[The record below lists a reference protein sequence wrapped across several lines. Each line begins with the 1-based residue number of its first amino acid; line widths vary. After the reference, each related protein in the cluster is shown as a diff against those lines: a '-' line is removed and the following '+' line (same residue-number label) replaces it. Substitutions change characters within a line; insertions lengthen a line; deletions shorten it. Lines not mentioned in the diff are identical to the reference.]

1 MRLDHIHIVLDAT
14 DSRECAERIGALH
27 DVEQGRLVVRPTPPV
42 TAQSLARDVLQ
53 ALGKRLELPESPPQR
68 GSSDLAGVWL
78 VAEDIRHAY
87 VLRAHLLDA
96 AAVWQILEIAHE
108 VTHVWLVLATQEL
121 PPAIGDA
128 IPNFIAHQDRD
139 RPPWAQRRPLDLPL
153 RAPELDVRAFHEI
166 SDERDPRPA
175 PAPATALTS
184 PWPPVPEH
192 DEFWTFRSS
201 ARVLLSDPD
210 FDRIDDELHLGRMAA
225 RDWIEQRSELLQARF
240 GRTEVDAFLTGLLA
254 PVTSRAQAL
263 TRIRGAQCAFFL
275 AGTLVEVPASA
286 LALSRRSGCAPLDG
300 HAVEILR
307 GFAAP
312 QMAAAGALALACQLP
327 PDVICR
333 LALMDLGRRAAHV
346 AVGRARFSIPEHA
359 RSLVRAQHV
368 ARTQEG
374 AGGFDPL
381 FIEPRTSSAM
391 SSGRMTGM
399 LKRISR
405 CTGLAVLSDR
415 CVGDNQCGPVPWLA
429 AETVKVTRLESL
441 RHLEAQ
447 A

>member
-14 DSRECAERIGALH
+14 DSRECAEWIGALH
-27 DVEQGRLVVRPTPPV
+27 DIEQGRLVVRPTPPV

-68 GSSDLAGVWL
+68 GASDLAGVWL
-78 VAEDIRHAY
+78 AAEDVRHAY

-96 AAVWQILEIAHE
+96 AAVWQILAIADE

-121 PPAIGDA
+121 PAALGGAIAD
-128 IPNFIAHQDRD
+128 FIASQDRD
-139 RPPWAQRRPLDLPL
+139 RPQWAQRRPLDLPL
-153 RAPELDVRAFHEI
+153 RAPELDVRAFDEI
-166 SDERDPRPA
+166 SVEHDRR
-175 PAPATALTS
+175 PAPATAVTS
-184 PWPPVPEH
+184 AWPQVPEH
-192 DEFWTFRSS
+192 DEFWTFRAS
-201 ARVLLSDPD
+201 ARKLLLDAD

-225 RDWIEQRSELLQARF
+225 REWIEQRSGLALARF
-240 GRTEVDAFLTGLLA
+240 RRADVDAFLTGLLA

-263 TRIRGAQCAFFL
+263 ARIRGAQCAFFI

-286 LALSRRSGCAPLDG
+286 LALSRRSGGAPLDS

-327 PDVICR
+327 PEVLCK
-333 LALMDLGRRAAHV
+333 LVLMDLGRGAAHA

-368 ARTQEG
+368 ARTREG
-374 AGGFDPL
+374 AEGFDPL

-391 SSGRMTGM
+391 RSGRMTGM
-399 LKRISR
+399 LTRISR
-405 CTGLAVLSDR
+405 GTGLAVLPDRSVGDDR
-415 CVGDNQCGPVPWLA
+415 CGPSPWLH
-429 AETVKVTRLESL
+429 AEALTVTGLESL
-441 RHLEAQ
+441 CHLETHA
-447 A
+447 